1 MNLKKYN
8 QFILE
13 STGVN
18 KSEVVYNKINALK
31 FFLVDSFYRPDKKN
45 PEIEMPAMG
54 MKTII
59 NKRLEKLRTY
69 KDYNDQYQYALGLL
83 SKTGKFPNIKMVDGK
98 WFDPSLSNQGHVLD
112 EEGKWHPVNK
122 LNTNYS
128 DIARLLTTVFTRIKM
143 PDGVRTVADKIYTM
157 DNEDQLKNLLL
168 KFSNSKEDLIGKFIN
183 DDELKTFIE
192 NNRRNTIIG
201 DISENKVKNVLESK
215 GMKALYQGGDGDF
228 IDILYGIDLI
238 MESEGNI
245 YLVQVKTR
253 PDDAKKAFKESSR
266 NNYKNIDWF
275 CAPYGKSAINYNVI
289 NPEGIVL

>member
-13 STGVN
+13 STGVDN
-18 KSEVVYNKINALK
+18 SEIVYNKLNRLK
-31 FFLVDSFYRPDKKN
+31 FFLVDSFYKPDKEK
-45 PEIEMPAMG
+45 PERPAMG
-54 MKTII
+54 MKNII

-69 KDYNDQYQYALGLL
+69 KNYNDQYQYALGLL
-83 SKTGKFPNIKMVDGK
+83 SRTGKFPNIKMVDGK

-112 EEGKWHPVNK
+112 EEGNWHPVNK

-128 DIARLLTTVFTRIKM
+128 DIARLLTTVFTRMKM
-143 PDGVRTVADKIYTM
+143 PDGVRTVADKIYSI
-157 DNEDQLKNLLL
+157 DNEEQLKDLLL
-168 KFSNSKEDLIGKFIN
+168 RFSNSKDDLIGKFIN

-192 NNRRNTIIG
+192 NNRKNTIIG
-201 DISENKVKNVLESK
+201 DISENKVKDVLESK

-238 MESEGNI
+238 MESDDKV

-253 PDDAKKAFKESSR
+253 PEDAKKAFKESSR
-266 NNYKNIDWF
+266 NNYKKIDWF
-275 CAPYGKSAINYNVI
+275 CSPYGKSVINYNVA
-289 NPEGIVL
+289 NPEGEVF